1 MLFLGVIRNEQ
12 LFASSAL
19 VGEEADHAKLDSS
32 GGWSTE
38 LAESDALPEEW
49 VEVGKFLCIF

>member
-19 VGEEADHAKLDSS
+19 FGEEADHARLDSS

-38 LAESDALPEEW
+38 LADVDTPAEEW
-49 VEVGKFLCIF
+49 VEVGKSLDTF

>member
-19 VGEEADHAKLDSS
+19 LGEEADHARLDSR

-38 LAESDALPEEW
+38 LADVDTPAEEW
-49 VEVGKFLCIF
+49 VEVGTFLGTV